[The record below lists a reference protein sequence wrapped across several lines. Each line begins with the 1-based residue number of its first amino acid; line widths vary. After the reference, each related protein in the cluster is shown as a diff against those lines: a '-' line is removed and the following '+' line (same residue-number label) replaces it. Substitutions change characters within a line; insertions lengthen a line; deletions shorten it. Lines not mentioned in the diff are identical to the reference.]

1 MIALL
6 CSALVGHGPL
16 PEDAQA
22 AIRSSIQRGLASLEA
37 TADPRGGWLRGTD
50 EPLGRPP
57 EIPIAVSALVLKG
70 VAQFDPDLLEQTSF
84 QKARAL
90 IDQALREDGAF
101 EGGLVTN
108 YVTSCVVSALA
119 VIEGPEDSRVQDGV
133 AWLKKAQWDGVEG
146 HTPESNWYGGAGYGK
161 HQRPDLSNTQ
171 TMLDALRDAGVPPED
186 EAFQRALAVITRAQ
200 NRSESNPASW
210 AGDDGGFVYTPA
222 GEGESKV
229 ESEVGSLRSYGSMT
243 YAGFKSLLYAGL
255 DVDDP
260 RVQAALDWLR
270 RHWTLEENPGLG
282 SQGYFYYL
290 HVMSRALR
298 AFGQDSI
305 TDNSGKIH
313 DWRREL
319 AERLLALQEPDG
331 SWVNRSSDRWLEGES
346 CLATAYA
353 VLALEE
359 VMASAV
365 TASPS
370 EMVPESKASSEKPD

>member
-1 MIALL
+1 MHAL
-6 CSALVGHGPL
+6 ALINITDPSLIVSYCRVADDPFG
-16 PEDAQA
+16 A
-22 AIRSSIQRGLASLEA
+22 RG
-37 TADPRGGWLRGTD
+37 
-50 EPLGRPP
+50 
-57 EIPIAVSALVLKG
+57 
-70 VAQFDPDLLEQTSF
+70 
-84 QKARAL
+84 L

-119 VIEGPEDSRVQDGV
+119 VIEGAEDPRVQGGV
-133 AWLKKAQWDGVEG
+133 AWLKAAQWDSAEG
-146 HTPESNWYGGAGYGK
+146 HTAESNWYGGAGYGK

-186 EAFQRALAVITRAQ
+186 EAFQRAVAFITRAQ

-210 AGDDGGFVYTPA
+210 SGDDGGFVYTPA

-229 ESEVGSLRSYGSMT
+229 ESEAGSLRSYGSMT

-255 DVDDP
+255 DVEDP
-260 RVQAALDWLR
+260 RVKAALEWLR
-270 RHWTLEENPGLG
+270 RHWTLDENPGLG
-282 SQGYFYYL
+282 DQGYYYYL

-305 TDNSGKIH
+305 TDNSGKDH

-331 SWVNRSSDRWLEGES
+331 SWVNRNSDRWLEGES

-359 VMASAV
+359 VMASGV

-370 EMVPESKASSEKPD
+370 EMLPEPKAAPEESD

>member
-1 MIALL
+1 
-6 CSALVGHGPL
+6 
-16 PEDAQA
+16 
-22 AIRSSIQRGLASLEA
+22 
-37 TADPRGGWLRGTD
+37 
-50 EPLGRPP
+50 
-57 EIPIAVSALVLKG
+57 
-70 VAQFDPDLLEQTSF
+70 
-84 QKARAL
+84 
-90 IDQALREDGAF
+90 
-101 EGGLVTN
+101 
-108 YVTSCVVSALA
+108 
-119 VIEGPEDSRVQDGV
+119 
-133 AWLKKAQWDGVEG
+133 
-146 HTPESNWYGGAGYGK
+146 
-161 HQRPDLSNTQ
+161 
-171 TMLDALRDAGVPPED
+171 
-186 EAFQRALAVITRAQ
+186 
-200 NRSESNPASW
+200 RSESNPASW

-229 ESEVGSLRSYGSMT
+229 ESEAGSLRSYGSMT

-255 DVDDP
+255 DVEDP

-298 AFGQDSI
+298 AFGEDSI

>member
-1 MIALL
+1 MIGLL

-119 VIEGPEDSRVQDGV
+119 VIEGPKDPRVQDGV

-186 EAFQRALAVITRAQ
+186 EAFQRALAFITRAQ

-229 ESEVGSLRSYGSMT
+229 ESEAGSLRSYGSMT

-255 DVDDP
+255 DVEDP

-298 AFGQDSI
+298 TFGQDSI

-365 TASPS
+365 TTLPS